1 VEGPLE
7 APVEVAL
14 AGRHEVLV
22 ELMLVT
28 IGRGPADCGLA
39 VYL

>member
-1 VEGPLE
+1 MEGPLE
-7 APVEVAL
+7 AQVEVAL

-28 IGRGPADCGLA
+28 IGREPADYELA
-39 VYL
+39 MYL